1 MASPRNSNMSQALKK
16 LVKQTLR
23 HFDVVV
29 TSSRNFN
36 DNVQNT
42 RASEDL
48 RLLQA
53 LPEHQAGRLLRT
65 LPKSQ
70 AQYRQDLFVLS
81 ELDFKR
87 DGFFVEFGAT
97 NGVDINNTHLL
108 EKEFGWNGI
117 LAEPA
122 RCWHSALRANRCCKI
137 ETNCVWRESDATVVF
152 NEVDRADLSTIHA
165 HSDDDDWR
173 KVRKLGKTYEVTTIS
188 LNDMLVKHG
197 APSEIDYLSID
208 TEGSE
213 FEILGAVDFD
223 RFRFKVITCEHNY
236 TPYREQIHALLT
248 SKGYRRKLES
258 FSQYD
263 DWYVQA

>member
-1 MASPRNSNMSQALKK
+1 MSQALKQF
-16 LVKQTLR
+16 VKQTLR

-36 DNVQNT
+36 DNVKNS

-53 LPEHQAGRLLRT
+53 LPEQHAAQLLKT
-65 LPKSQ
+65 LPKSK

-81 ELDFKR
+81 ELGFKR
-87 DGFFVEFGAT
+87 DGYFVEFGAT
-97 NGVDINNTHLL
+97 NGVDINNTWLL

-122 RCWHSALRANRCCKI
+122 RCWHEALRSNRRCKI
-137 ETNCVWRESDATVVF
+137 ETNCVWRETDATLVF

-165 HSDDDDWR
+165 HSNDDDWR

-188 LNDMLVKHG
+188 LTDMLVKHG
-197 APSEIDYLSID
+197 APSKIDYLSID

-213 FEILGAVDFD
+213 FEILSALDFD
-223 RFRFKVITCEHNY
+223 RFSFNVITCEHNY
-236 TPYREQIHALLT
+236 TPYREKIHTLLT
-248 SKGYRRKLES
+248 SKGYRRKFES
-258 FSQYD
+258 YSQYD
-263 DWYVQA
+263 DWYVKA